1 MLLMVAENVIQVKY
15 RLDCHYLLLFPS
27 QGIKKRFPLSKRVV
41 LAIILV
47 FTFFFFFWNESRSS
61 SHIVFYYVSQMLS
74 DN

>member
-47 FTFFFFFWNESRSS
+47 FTFFFFF
-61 SHIVFYYVSQMLS
+61 F
-74 DN
+74 